1 MNRLPEFIFVH
12 KNAEKKL
19 TLNLFSDSVKS
30 EAVQP
35 FVNRRSC
42 VDELQD
48 DLQVFLWHRRHDN
61 NVVFANAESGPSRD
75 DVFVGIDDVIFVTDF
90 IDNVFVVPN
99 VVFAVKNVF
108 VDMDDVISVTDIIKN
123 VFGVFAD
130 NLDITTCLSLIPQA
144 RSVAGLNVPKKI
156 RLDFTYSRIV
166 G

>member
-1 MNRLPEFIFVH
+1 MSPLPEFIFVPN
-12 KNAEKKL
+12 KICNAAKKKL

-48 DLQVFLWHRRHDN
+48 DLHVFLWHRRHDN

-75 DVFVGIDDVIFVTDF
+75 DVFVGINDAIFVTDF

-108 VDMDDVISVTDIIKN
+108 
-123 VFGVFAD
+123 GVFAD
-130 NLDITTCLSLIPQA
+130 NLDITTRLSLIPQA

>member
-1 MNRLPEFIFVH
+1 MSPLPEFIFVH
-12 KNAEKKL
+12 NNAEKKL

-61 NVVFANAESGPSRD
+61 NVVFANLESSPSRD
-75 DVFVGIDDVIFVTDF
+75 DVFVGIDDVIFVTEF
-90 IDNVFVVPN
+90 NDNVFVVPN
-99 VVFAVKNVF
+99 VVFA
-108 VDMDDVISVTDIIKN
+108 
-123 VFGVFAD
+123 D
-130 NLDITTCLSLIPQA
+130 NLDVATRLSLIPQA